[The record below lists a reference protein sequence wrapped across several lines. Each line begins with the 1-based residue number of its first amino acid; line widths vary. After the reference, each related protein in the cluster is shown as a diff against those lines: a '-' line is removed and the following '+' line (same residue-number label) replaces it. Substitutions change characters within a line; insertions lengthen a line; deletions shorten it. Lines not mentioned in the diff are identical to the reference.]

1 MPKVIPQDEPMFLS
15 IRGMLRS
22 LKKQIKARQW
32 LTQLW
37 QQESG
42 RISAQVMNG

>member
-1 MPKVIPQDEPMFLS
+1 MSVNCFVDTNVLVYSRDALEPE
-15 IRGMLRS
+15 
-22 LKKQIKARQW
+22 KQLQARQW